1 MTRHS
6 SLMSSDLHEQA
17 SRLLDQ
23 LGRGLRWPML
33 LLGVLLV
40 ISTAWSGWHEFIR
53 HATSD
58 RMRAVSGQI
67 EHFSARIVRRAEAGL
82 PSGPGIMVE
91 QLELEFSARYEFAG
105 RGYQASRYSL
115 AHGNRFTP
123 GSPEAQ
129 AMSEVIAAW
138 TPGGRISLWV
148 DPEQP
153 ALAVIDKRV
162 SPEDSLPVALLTA
175 LGGLLTLGLAWRGF
189 RTRSPCTSK

>member
-1 MTRHS
+1 
-6 SLMSSDLHEQA
+6 
-17 SRLLDQ
+17 
-23 LGRGLRWPML
+23 ML

-162 SPEDSLPVALLTA
+162 SPEDSLPVGSSSFRVEHNSHNDSWSSSPVGMCAGRWPACAHVHRAGLIRRMSPWAL
-175 LGGLLTLGLAWRGF
+175 
-189 RTRSPCTSK
+189 P

>member
-1 MTRHS
+1 
-6 SLMSSDLHEQA
+6 MSSDLHAQA

-33 LLGVLLV
+33 LLGLLLV

-67 EHFSARIVRRAEAGL
+67 EHFSARLVRRAETGL
-82 PSGPGIMVE
+82 PAGPGIMVE
-91 QLELEFSARYEFAG
+91 QLELEFSARYEVAG
-105 RGYQASRYSL
+105 RGYQTSRYSL

-123 GSPEAQ
+123 GSPEAL

-138 TPGGRISLWV
+138 TPGGRVSLWV

-153 ALAVIDKRV
+153 ALAVIDKRI
-162 SPEDSLPVALLTA
+162 SPEDALPVALLTA
-175 LGGLLTLGLAWRGF
+175 LGGLLALGLAWRGF
-189 RTRSPCTSK
+189 RKQTPRTSK